1 MNLGLFLSIGESL
14 KDLEEKGQL
23 NRLVNYNIKKYSQAF
38 NKVYV
43 FSYLN
48 EKDYSLPKN
57 CILVPNKKNLNR
69 FLYSILLPFLNVK
82 QISDCNVLRGLQIT
96 GGVPAAV
103 AKIFFKKDFII
114 NYGYDYAKLA
124 KIEKKNIQSLLYKF
138 IEFPII
144 TLSSQVIVTS
154 KEVKNHLNK
163 KYGPK
168 KLAMI
173 QNGVDTILFRKFK
186 KKYDKKLTILFIGRL
201 EIQKN
206 LANLL
211 YALKNIKDSKAIFV
225 GEGSQKNNFLKLAQ
239 ELNIDLEVKNAISYE
254 KIPKEFTKAD
264 IFVLPSL
271 IEGNPKILL
280 EAMSCQMAVL
290 GSDVEG
296 IREIISDGKNGLIC
310 STDIKSIENKI
321 KKLQNAGLRKDLGIT
336 AREFIL
342 KNYQINNL
350 LIKEVNL
357 LLKLAK

>member
-1 MNLGLFLSIGESL
+1 
-14 KDLEEKGQL
+14 
-23 NRLVNYNIKKYSQAF
+23 
-38 NKVYV
+38 
-43 FSYLN
+43 
-48 EKDYSLPKN
+48 
-57 CILVPNKKNLNR
+57 
-69 FLYSILLPFLNVK
+69 
-82 QISDCNVLRGLQIT
+82 
-96 GGVPAAV
+96 
-103 AKIFFKKDFII
+103 
-114 NYGYDYAKLA
+114 
-124 KIEKKNIQSLLYKF
+124 
-138 IEFPII
+138 
-144 TLSSQVIVTS
+144 
-154 KEVKNHLNK
+154 
-163 KYGPK
+163 
-168 KLAMI
+168 MI

-290 GSDVEG
+290 GSDVLG
-296 IREIISDGKNGLIC
+296 IREIISDGKNGLLC
-310 STDIKSIENKI
+310 YTDTKSIEEKLR
-321 KKLQNAGLRKDLGIT
+321 KLQNSQLRTKLGAN
-336 AREFIL
+336 ARKFIL
-342 KNYQINNL
+342 QNYQINNL
-350 LIKEVNL
+350 LTKEVNL